1 MVQDQNASNFEK
13 TPHLNTISHCTAV
26 YSQKINTTTHELKY
40 YYLHATRNTNKSS
53 SDQKDQTK
61 KWNRV
66 KNDQVPKKRQL
77 NITNLANIY

>member
-1 MVQDQNASNFEK
+1 MGLRWFASHKNSGKKVVQDQNASNFEK

-61 KWNRV
+61 SG
-66 KNDQVPKKRQL
+66 
-77 NITNLANIY
+77 TG